1 MNPEGG
7 SLVPTISAFA
17 EAEDLS
23 EDATLL
29 TLYSLAGEESG
40 GFVTFRPRVFHR
52 IGRAFFSTGSA
63 SRRPGSTEA
72 VEVRELS
79 GTEMARAEREL
90 WVHYGGL
97 IANRKTDRIFAVF
110 TGKKIIGVA
119 RCSRHHDG
127 LEVDA
132 VYVLEEF
139 RFRGFARS
147 VMQLLLEECG
157 KHETLYLHTKTELV
171 DFYSALGF
179 YPVSETELP
188 GSIREHTGLC
198 TGESGTTG
206 TCPMRRDPS
215 PVTMARS
222 AMEKHV

>member
-1 MNPEGG
+1 M
-7 SLVPTISAFA
+7 PTISAFDDA
-17 EAEDLS
+17 EALS

-40 GFVTFRPRVFHR
+40 GFVTFRPRFFHR
-52 IGRAFFSTGSA
+52 IGRAFFSTGPA
-63 SRRPGSTEA
+63 SGRPGSTEA
-72 VEVRELS
+72 VDVRELS
-79 GTEMARAEREL
+79 SVEMARAEREL

-97 IANRKTDRIFAVF
+97 KANRKTDRIFAVF
-110 TGKKIIGVA
+110 TGTKIIGVA

-139 RFRGFARS
+139 RFRGFAWS

-157 KHETLYLHTKTELV
+157 KHETLYLHSKTELV

-179 YPVSETELP
+179 YPVPETELP
-188 GSIREHTGLC
+188 GSIREHAGLC
-198 TGESGTTG
+198 SRGSGSTGM
-206 TCPMRRDPS
+206 CPMRRDPS
-215 PVTMARS
+215 PVTMVIADG
-222 AMEKHV
+222 ETPHD